1 VTVGGKVPGIV
12 PIIFFVLVLILLR
25 LLAVV
30 VNRLILILS
39 IIDIDLLP
47 FESFTAG
54 DILGL
59 SESLLTL
66 TELGHA
72 LQELVAGSL
81 HDGSEDP

>member
-1 VTVGGKVPGIV
+1 MGWR
-12 PIIFFVLVLILLR
+12 IIFIVLVFLLR

-30 VNRLILILS
+30 NRVILTLN

-47 FESFTAG
+47 LESFTAG
-54 DILGL
+54 DIRRLL
-59 SESLLTL
+59 KSLLTL

-81 HDGSEDP
+81 HDCSEDP

>member
-1 VTVGGKVPGIV
+1 MAVDWI
-12 PIIFFVLVLILLR
+12 IIFWFVLVFTVR

-47 FESFTAG
+47 LESLTAG

-59 SESLLTL
+59 RESLLTL

>member
-1 VTVGGKVPGIV
+1 MTVGGIV
-12 PIIFFVLVLILLR
+12 SIIFFVLVLILR